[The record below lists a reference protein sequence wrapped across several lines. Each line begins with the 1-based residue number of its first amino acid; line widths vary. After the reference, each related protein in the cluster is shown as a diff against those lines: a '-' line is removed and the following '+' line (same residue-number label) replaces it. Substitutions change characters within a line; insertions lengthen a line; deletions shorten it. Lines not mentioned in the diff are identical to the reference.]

1 VTAAGSIT
9 TVAGDGASAFR
20 GDGDPAVAAQLG
32 SPFDVAVTANGSLLI
47 ATGAGRIRRV
57 APTGIIT
64 SVAGTGTGNF
74 RGDGGPAVSPNTE
87 LLFPTS
93 AALDKAGNLFFI
105 DATRIRKVSS
115 NGTITTVAG
124 ATDLT
129 PGTRGIVVDGAG
141 NLLVADGANHRI
153 RKISPD
159 GTLTIIAGSGTP
171 GFSGDGGPATAAQ
184 LNFPAALALDAAGN
198 LLIADN
204 GNHRIRKM
212 TVSGLMST
220 VAGTGVSGFGGDGGP
235 AVSATIR
242 QPTGVAVDGAGNL
255 LIVDIG
261 NNRIRKINTAGI
273 MTTVAGDGVRG
284 FGGDGGPAVSARL
297 NAPDG
302 IAVDTAGNLFI
313 ADSSN
318 HRVRRITPAGIITTI
333 AGNGFHGFSGDGG
346 PATSAQLT
354 NPASVAVDSDGN
366 LFVVDASKRIRK
378 ITFPRGPDRR

>member
-171 GFSGDGGPATAAQ
+171 DSAAMVARRLPPNSTSQ
-184 LNFPAALALDAAGN
+184 LRSLWTPQAISLSP
-198 LLIADN
+198 
-204 GNHRIRKM
+204 
-212 TVSGLMST
+212 TT
-220 VAGTGVSGFGGDGGP
+220 
-235 AVSATIR
+235 ATI
-242 QPTGVAVDGAGNL
+242 A
-255 LIVDIG
+255 
-261 NNRIRKINTAGI
+261 
-273 MTTVAGDGVRG
+273 
-284 FGGDGGPAVSARL
+284 SAR
-297 NAPDG
+297 
-302 IAVDTAGNLFI
+302 
-313 ADSSN
+313 
-318 HRVRRITPAGIITTI
+318 
-333 AGNGFHGFSGDGG
+333 
-346 PATSAQLT
+346 
-354 NPASVAVDSDGN
+354 
-366 LFVVDASKRIRK
+366 
-378 ITFPRGPDRR
+378 